1 MVYYERKS
9 KVFAKDSR
17 EIDKTVNHEIGKM

>member
-9 KVFAKDSR
+9 KVFAKDSH